1 MALFKYS
8 ALSGKG
14 KKIQGV
20 INADSLLEAQ
30 KHLSFQNVLVTSL
43 FAYTRHRKIHLK
55 REQTLEFIRDLSQL
69 VGASLTLY
77 DSLKAIAD
85 KTEDEKSSA
94 IFADL
99 CDRVR
104 QGEKFSFALKQYP
117 KTFSQVLVAIIE
129 AGEESGSL
137 AAAFRELASMM
148 QQEDKLRK
156 NLSSAMVYPVFLSVF
171 CLVVVMG
178 LFIFLIPSMKD
189 LFEGRPIP
197 PFTAAV
203 LNVSSWITSNLA
215 FLITALSCCFFCI
228 FSYFKWGKGKQHWQL
243 VELKLPIIARL
254 KKASAIVKFSRT
266 FSILLASGTP
276 VVKALEMSSRVM
288 NQIKLEEIMNDAT
301 IELVR
306 GKKLSEVLQKAPL
319 IPPMVVKMI
328 ATAEQTA
335 KLSEMLF
342 SIADIYQ
349 ANLEKDLQ
357 QFTSLIQPVMILLLG
372 LIVGLIL
379 ISVLLPMTDISS
391 FIN

>member
-8 ALSGKG
+8 ALNRKG

-20 INADSLLEAQ
+20 VNADSLLEAKKQ
-30 KHLSFQNVLVTSL
+30 LCFQNVLVTSL
-43 FAYTRHRKIHLK
+43 FAYTRHSKIHLR

-69 VGASLTLY
+69 VGACLTLY

-99 CDRVR
+99 CDRVK

-137 AAAFRELASMM
+137 ATAFKELANMM
-148 QQEDKLRK
+148 REEDKLRK
-156 NLSSAMVYPVFLSVF
+156 NLSSAMVYPIFLSIF
-171 CLVVVMG
+171 CLVLIMG

-189 LFEGRPIP
+189 LFEGRPVP

-203 LNVSSWITSNLA
+203 LNASSWITSNLT
-215 FLITALSCCFFCI
+215 LLLLALFSFSFSI
-228 FSYFKWGKGKQHWQL
+228 FSYFKWGKGKEHWQL
-243 VELKLPIIARL
+243 LELKLPIIGRL
-254 KKASAIVKFSRT
+254 KKASALVKFSRT

-276 VVKALEMSSRVM
+276 VVRALEMSSRVM
-288 NQIKLEEIMNDAT
+288 NQIKLEAVMNEAT
-301 IELVR
+301 LELVR
-306 GKKLSEVLQKAPL
+306 GKKLSEVLQRSPL

-335 KLSEMLF
+335 RLPEMLF

-349 ANLEKDLQ
+349 SNLEKDLQ
-357 QFTSLIQPVMILLLG
+357 QFTSLIQPVMILFLG